1 MDSFTT
7 RKDLKNLRTFNKS
20 LNKKLLN
27 NYHGGHAKINFV
39 DRVNADIMVKQV
51 RQDKPQF
58 VQSPEIPIN
67 IRHLKKKKNKKL
79 SSKFGMGIC
88 FQCGQP
94 KHKLTEICPAKEEKN
109 GIKVKCQK
117 CFKEGHLEKVCQ
129 YLCNKCGQDHKIDD
143 LCPAKGKNCKYCN
156 KKNHFESV
164 CSKKIKAQ
172 CNQNK
177 TKNSMGRNV
186 MHVVAAE
193 NEMYPMPF
201 YKQQKIELPSI
212 LKTT

>member
-1 MDSFTT
+1 MICAQQ
-7 RKDLKNLRTFNKS
+7 KE
-20 LNKKLLN
+20 
-27 NYHGGHAKINFV
+27 KI
-39 DRVNADIMVKQV
+39 VNIV
-51 RQDKPQF
+51 
-58 VQSPEIPIN
+58 
-67 IRHLKKKKNKKL
+67 
-79 SSKFGMGIC
+79 
-88 FQCGQP
+88 
-94 KHKLTEICPAKEEKN
+94 T
-109 GIKVKCQK
+109 
-117 CFKEGHLEKVCQ
+117 
-129 YLCNKCGQDHKIDD
+129 
-143 LCPAKGKNCKYCN
+143 

-177 TKNSMGRNV
+177 TKISMSRNV